1 MSTRRRSLSPL
12 SRNTTGLKKN
22 SVGGIAVDED
32 ELKAAFEFFDVSGKG
47 KITLNDLKNR
57 LGMYIARRI
66 HAHMHT

>member
-1 MSTRRRSLSPL
+1 M
-12 SRNTTGLKKN
+12 KKN

-57 LGMYIARRI
+57 LGMYTTCTN
-66 HAHMHT
+66 HTLIITCLTQTQFTF